1 MASRHSTALP
11 PTDPNP
17 YYGAGPTEPTLVYQV
32 EAAPRRRRGRR
43 FLRALLILLLLVI
56 VLLGIGGAAVYEDPA
71 LLAPVGGAL
80 LGTQPGTVAWN
91 GHDPVNILV
100 MGVDQRT
107 NEQTRSDSM
116 IVMRVDPSSHDVK
129 MLSVPRDLWVTIP
142 SADPN
147 RPYGQYKIN
156 AAYALGWAT
165 PQGQGPQYAAL
176 TVEDALHI
184 PVNYYAVVKFAGF
197 QSVIDAIGGVNVCVP
212 QAINDNS
219 YPAEVGYGFDP
230 LHIKA
235 GCQKMDGTL
244 ALKYTRERHA
254 YAQQDLGRVQA
265 QQAVLTGITKGLFSP
280 GTLLRAPA
288 ILSAANNALITNM
301 PHSMLP
307 QLGLLLARAKGAHT
321 QHSYINQDGGYVT
334 NAVSGDGQDILLPVN
349 NDWAK
354 IWGLTTGLFADPQ
367 LQAEHATIQ
376 VRDGQ
381 HTAGLAALYTTVLG
395 KVGFNTAGFAPRN
408 ADKSTYTRSLIVVNQ
423 DLPGADYTAR
433 LLAQL
438 LQADVAYRHIGT
450 DHAQI
455 VAILGS
461 QAAEGS

>member
-1 MASRHSTALP
+1 MASRHPSPLP

-17 YYGAGPTEPTLVYQV
+17 YYGASPTEPTLVYRV
-32 EAAPRRRRGRR
+32 EGAPRRHRRGRR
-43 FLRALLILLLLVI
+43 LLRALLIVLLLLLV
-56 VLLGIGGAAVYEDPA
+56 LLGVGGAAVYEDPA
-71 LLAPVGGAL
+71 LLAPVSSAL

-129 MLSVPRDLWVTIP
+129 MLSVPRDLFVTIP

-176 TVEDALHI
+176 TVEDALHV

-212 QAINDNS
+212 QAINDDA
-219 YPAEVGYGFDP
+219 YPADVGYGFDP
-230 LHIKA
+230 LHIRA

-265 QQAVLTGITKGLFSP
+265 QQAVLEGITKGLFSP
-280 GTLLRAPA
+280 GTLLRAPG
-288 ILSAANNALITNM
+288 ILAVANNALITNM

-307 QLGLLLARAKGAHT
+307 QLGLLLARAKGAHMR
-321 QHSYINQDGGYVT
+321 HSYINQDGGYVQGGWL
-334 NAVSGDGQDILLPVN
+334 GDQLGLLGH
-349 NDWAK
+349 WTK
-354 IWGLTTGLFADPQ
+354 IWGLTTGLFADSQ
-367 LQAEHATIQ
+367 LQTEHATIQ